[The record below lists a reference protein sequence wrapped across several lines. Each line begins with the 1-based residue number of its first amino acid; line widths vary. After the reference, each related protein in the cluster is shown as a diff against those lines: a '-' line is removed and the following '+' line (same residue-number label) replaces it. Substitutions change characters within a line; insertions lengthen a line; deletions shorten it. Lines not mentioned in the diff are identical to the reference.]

1 MAHPFWSLKPWWCQ
15 PWTILLTGT
24 VAITT
29 SWLVLHIWWLTAA
42 VAVLVLAGVQLVLAG
57 LIGEYLGRTFLTLN
71 RKPQYLVREVF
82 RRGGTGLDV
91 ERPKVDTRAGGQPHR
106 EHSGSES

>member
-29 SWLVLHIWWLTAA
+29 TWLVLHIWWLTAA
-42 VAVLVLAGVQLVLAG
+42 VAVLVLAWWCLFL
-57 LIGEYLGRTFLTLN
+57 LIVPNIT
-71 RKPQYLVREVF
+71 P
-82 RRGGTGLDV
+82 V
-91 ERPKVDTRAGGQPHR
+91 EQ
-106 EHSGSES
+106 

>member
-24 VAITT
+24 VAITS

-42 VAVLVLAGVQLVLAG
+42 VAVLVLAWWCLFL
-57 LIGEYLGRTFLTLN
+57 LIVPNIT
-71 RKPQYLVREVF
+71 P
-82 RRGGTGLDV
+82 V
-91 ERPKVDTRAGGQPHR
+91 EQ
-106 EHSGSES
+106 

>member
-24 VAITT
+24 LAITT

-42 VAVLVLAGVQLVLAG
+42 VAVLVLAWWCLFL
-57 LIGEYLGRTFLTLN
+57 LIVPNIT
-71 RKPQYLVREVF
+71 P
-82 RRGGTGLDV
+82 V
-91 ERPKVDTRAGGQPHR
+91 EQ
-106 EHSGSES
+106 

>member
-1 MAHPFWSLKPWWCQ
+1 MAHPFWSLKPWWCK

-42 VAVLVLAGVQLVLAG
+42 VAVLVLAWWCLFL
-57 LIGEYLGRTFLTLN
+57 LIVPNIT
-71 RKPQYLVREVF
+71 P
-82 RRGGTGLDV
+82 V
-91 ERPKVDTRAGGQPHR
+91 EQ
-106 EHSGSES
+106 

>member
-24 VAITT
+24 VAITS

-42 VAVLVLAGVQLVLAG
+42 IAVLVLAWWCLFL
-57 LIGEYLGRTFLTLN
+57 LIVPNIT
-71 RKPQYLVREVF
+71 P
-82 RRGGTGLDV
+82 V
-91 ERPKVDTRAGGQPHR
+91 EQ
-106 EHSGSES
+106 

>member
-29 SWLVLHIWWLTAA
+29 SWLVLHIWWLTVAI
-42 VAVLVLAGVQLVLAG
+42 AVLVLAWWCLFL
-57 LIGEYLGRTFLTLN
+57 LIVPNIT
-71 RKPQYLVREVF
+71 P
-82 RRGGTGLDV
+82 V
-91 ERPKVDTRAGGQPHR
+91 EQ
-106 EHSGSES
+106 

>member
-42 VAVLVLAGVQLVLAG
+42 VAVLVLAWWCLFL
-57 LIGEYLGRTFLTLN
+57 LIVPNIT
-71 RKPQYLVREVF
+71 P
-82 RRGGTGLDV
+82 V
-91 ERPKVDTRAGGQPHR
+91 EQ
-106 EHSGSES
+106 

>member
-1 MAHPFWSLKPWWCQ
+1 MAHPSWSLKPWWCQ

-42 VAVLVLAGVQLVLAG
+42 VAVLVLAWWCLFL
-57 LIGEYLGRTFLTLN
+57 LIVPNIT
-71 RKPQYLVREVF
+71 P
-82 RRGGTGLDV
+82 V
-91 ERPKVDTRAGGQPHR
+91 EQ
-106 EHSGSES
+106 